1 MKLERIS
8 PNQIK
13 YSITFEELTLKGFIH
28 DEMLKE
34 SYIWDD
40 LFEDMLDEASKLFEL
55 DECEAV
61 AIEIYSLTSQELVL
75 IVTLDDETVESSN
88 LPSYNEKRYSDRKHV
103 VFEFMD
109 IEDWISLSKSIDIG
123 SKYKLKSSLYMFKGA
138 YYLILT
144 FVDAYQ
150 EGIVAQCEEYGRT
163 TVITEAILDEYGMAV
178 CHDKA
183 FETFQQYF

>member
-1 MKLERIS
+1 MERIS

-40 LFEDMLDEASKLFEL
+40 LFEDMLDEASRLFEL

-75 IVTLDDETVESSN
+75 IVTLDDETMESSN
-88 LPSYNEKRYSDRKHV
+88 FSFNDEQCYSDLKHV
-103 VFEFMD
+103 VFEFVD
-109 IEDWISLSKSIDIG
+109 IEDCILLSKSMKTG
-123 SKYKLKSSLYMFKGA
+123 LKYKLKSSLYVFKGA
-138 YYLILT
+138 YYLIVT

-150 EGIVAQCEEYGRT
+150 EGIVARCEEYGRI
-163 TVITEAILDEYGMAV
+163 VDITKANLEEYGKV
-178 CHDKA
+178 ICHNEL